1 MSDLLVRG
9 VGTWSWDHT
18 PLVASEVSFRAMVN
32 DSQSAFFQFYLS
44 VVAGITW
51 SSLSAM
57 ISNLMSSWSD
67 PDALSS
73 SIAQFEMR
81 AVTAGDEKARSR
93 TDDPLL

>member
-1 MSDLLVRG
+1 M
-9 VGTWSWDHT
+9 
-18 PLVASEVSFRAMVN
+18 VASDVSFWVLVN
-32 DSQSAFFQFYLS
+32 DSQSAFFQFHLS
-44 VVAGITW
+44 VVGGMTW
-51 SSLSAM
+51 SSPSAM

-81 AVTAGDEKARSR
+81 AVTGGDEKARSR